1 MLGSELMYAPQ
12 IFKDKVCRELYI
24 PEGVWVDYNTGKR
37 VKGRIWIT
45 TTERLPIYVSE
56 DLYKRYGKK

>member
-37 VKGRIWIT
+37 VKGRICT
-45 TTERLPIYVSE
+45 PRRIY
-56 DLYKRYGKK
+56 D